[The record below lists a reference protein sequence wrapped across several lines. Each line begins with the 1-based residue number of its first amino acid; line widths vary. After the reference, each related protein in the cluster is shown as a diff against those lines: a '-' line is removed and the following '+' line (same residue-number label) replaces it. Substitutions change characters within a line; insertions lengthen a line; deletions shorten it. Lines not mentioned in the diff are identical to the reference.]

1 MEMGIIT
8 GILIYIAYIITRIYI
23 YIKYKD
29 DIWEDGGKN
38 E

>member
-1 MEMGIIT
+1 MNIDT
-8 GILIYIAYIITRIYI
+8 VILIYIAYAITRIYI

-29 DIWEDGGKN
+29 DIWEDEGKN